1 MGRIM
6 QTIATTKMSSKGQV
20 VIPEQIRKS
29 LSLKSG
35 TQFLVLGE
43 GDVVV
48 LKTIS
53 PPSTEE
59 FDSVIRRAREQA
71 AGAGMTPE
79 DVSEAIR
86 QSRQAK

>member
-1 MGRIM
+1 M
-6 QTIATTKMSSKGQV
+6 QAVATTKMSSRGQV

-29 LSLKSG
+29 LSLETG
-35 TQFLVLGE
+35 TQFIVLGE

-53 PPSTEE
+53 PPSVRE
-59 FDSVIRRAREQA
+59 FDSVIGRAREQA
-71 AGAGMTPE
+71 KAAGMVPE
-79 DVSEAIR
+79 DIDEAIR